1 MGMAWNLNKLHEAF
15 IEALITAAR
24 DGVQPEEVIH
34 LLANHL
40 AAALQDQ
47 PDRVRIL
54 KALVQSI
61 REQWAETDEALA
73 SLRARFP
80 NTTD

>member
-24 DGVQPEEVIH
+24 DGVQPEEVVP
-34 LLANHL
+34 LFTNHL
-40 AAALQDQ
+40 AAALQSESH
-47 PDRVRIL
+47 RERIL

-61 REQWAETDEALA
+61 REQWAEGDAALA
-73 SLRARFP
+73 RLRARFP